1 LCKKGYA
8 NLSDVTKRQRAW
20 AFNNAAH
27 INLTNQLFSQSF
39 ELSKRAIDYADNVLA
54 SDPKLNG
61 EMRDLKSKAALTAA
75 IASAQLGDQPVA
87 HELQK
92 LAIENGS
99 KKALNLNLPLSV
111 SIAKGPSTA
120 R

>member
-1 LCKKGYA
+1 
-8 NLSDVTKRQRAW
+8 VTKRQRAW